1 MSDQLAAVLAMVS
14 GLSEEDRRTLVAL
27 ISGRPPP
34 GHPASRAKR
43 IRNALLIGCWAEF
56 FPDRSPYDAA
66 QEIAT
71 AWRRY
76 AADAWPRDR
85 LMSLDSCPVKYA
97 GTIRSWLW
105 ALQVESPGS
114 LSAETIRKIL
124 GQVEL
129 TNRKDHRLPH

>member
-1 MSDQLAAVLAMVS
+1 MSEQLRQALALIAL
-14 GLSEEDRRTLVAL
+14 LSAEDRRTLVAL
-27 ISGRPPP
+27 LSDRPPP
-34 GHPASRAKR
+34 GHAASPKTRV
-43 IRNALLIGCWAEF
+43 RNALLIGCWAEF

-85 LMSLDSCPVKYA
+85 LMSLESCPAKYA
-97 GTIRSWLW
+97 GAVRSWLW
-105 ALQVESPGS
+105 ALQVESPGP
-114 LSAETIRKIL
+114 LSAERIRKII

-129 TNRKDHRLPH
+129 TNRKDHRRHR